1 MGVTME
7 KIIHI
12 QLKEKIK
19 VPRNSD
25 ELSGK
30 ELLKLLND
38 PSIQPKATKTY
49 EFIFRIIAVLRE
61 IKYSDPE
68 LSLDHET
75 VQRRKALLLEVV
87 PQFLMP
93 IIQES
98 DEMNTLLGKD
108 FLAYARKRCERRLN
122 LLESLLNESDLA
134 AELALDTLTL
144 KIVASDYEKSLSYY
158 QSIRA
163 KERKFAKIF
172 CFFPILTILRLNDE
186 GPAEREKFMRD
197 LLIRLKAPRFGCS
210 YLDGAVGISEREEL
224 DRIREWDRE
233 SIEWFQSL

>member
-1 MGVTME
+1 ME

-19 VPRNSD
+19 VPRKDDLLSD
-25 ELSGK
+25 EK
-30 ELLKLLND
+30 LLKLLKD
-38 PSIQPKATKTY
+38 PRIQPKAVKLY
-49 EFIFRIIAVLRE
+49 EFIFRLIAVVRE
-61 IKYSDPE
+61 IKNAGFD

-134 AELALDTLTL
+134 AELALDTYTL

-172 CFFPILTILRLNDE
+172 CFFPILTILRLNDVV
-186 GPAEREKFMRD
+186 PAEREKFMHD
-197 LLIRLKAPRFGCS
+197 LLVRLKAPRFGDS
-210 YLDGAVGISEREEL
+210 YEDGAIGISEREEL
-224 DRIREWDRE
+224 VRIREWDRE
-233 SIEWFQSL
+233 SVGWFQSL